1 MGEIDLTDE
10 YLEHLSEVGK
20 RSQELA
26 KAGKLGPL
34 QPPKEHGPAPRTLPK
49 LDDSKITETP

>member
-1 MGEIDLTDE
+1 
-10 YLEHLSEVGK
+10 VGK

-49 LDDSKITETP
+49 LDDSKITETRDGTRRGIFHAGA